1 LICDQ
6 HQAQEQPMSIFG
18 ALDTAVSGLNAQASS
33 FSNISDNIANSQT
46 VGFKS
51 IGTSFEDYLTQSTAT
66 INESGSVVAMPDYQN
81 TLQGTIA
88 QNTNPTSLAI
98 SGQGFF
104 AVSRPGGVTAAGAT
118 TESFQPQQC
127 YTRAG
132 DFSENANGY
141 LVNSVGDAL
150 NGWPVDPTTGLVNT
164 SALAPIQITQTQYA
178 PVATTSMN
186 LSANLPATP
195 SSSTPITSQVSIYD
209 ALGTAHTVALDW
221 TQLSANSW
229 QVSIN
234 VPDDTANAARGTAVV
249 NFGPTASGNPVPD
262 GTIGGIGSTTG
273 SVSASGY
280 SANGAATLDFTA
292 DLGGGAAQNIAL
304 NLGNFGSSTGLTQY
318 AGSSY
323 DLTGLTQN
331 GIPPGSFSSVSTT
344 TAGDV
349 VVNYSN
355 GQSRTI
361 AQVPIVTFA
370 NPDALQ
376 RQDGQAFTATIDSGN
391 PLAQAAGTNGA
402 GTLVTSAD
410 EQSNVDI
417 ASQFTHLIV
426 AQQAYTAN
434 AKTVTTAD
442 QMMQATIN
450 MMG

>member
-1 LICDQ
+1 
-6 HQAQEQPMSIFG
+6 MSIFG
-18 ALDTAVSGLNAQASS
+18 ALDTAVSGLNAQAAS

-66 INESGSVVAMPDYQN
+66 VNESGSVVAHPQYQN
-81 TLQGTIA
+81 ALQGTIT
-88 QNTNPTSLAI
+88 QNSNPTSLAI

-104 AVSRPGGVTAAGAT
+104 AVSRPGAT
-118 TESFQPQQC
+118 TTAGSASETFRPGQ
-127 YTRAG
+127 YFTRDG
-132 DFSENANGY
+132 TFSENANGY
-141 LVNSVGDAL
+141 LVNDVGDAL
-150 NGWPVDPTTGLVNT
+150 NGWPVDPVTGQANT
-164 SALAPIQITQTQYA
+164 SSLVPIQIAQTPYP
-178 PVATTSMN
+178 PVATSTMN

-195 SSSTPITSQVSIYD
+195 TSLAPITSQVSVYD

-221 TQLSANSW
+221 TQLAPNSW

-234 VPDDTANAARGTAVV
+234 VPDDTVSAARGTAVV
-249 NFGPTASGNPVPD
+249 NFGPTASGNPVAD
-262 GTIGGIGSTTG
+262 GTIGSITGASG
-273 SVSASGY
+273 SVTASSY
-280 SANGAATLDFTA
+280 SANGPATLSFTA
-292 DLGGGAAQNIAL
+292 DLGGGAAQNVTL
-304 NLGNFGSSTGLTQY
+304 NLGSFGSSAGLTQY
-318 AGSSY
+318 AGSSF

-331 GIPPGSFSSVSTT
+331 GLPAGSVSSVSTT
-344 TAGDV
+344 SAGDV

-355 GQSRTI
+355 GQSQTV
-361 AQVPIVTFA
+361 AQVPVVTFA

-391 PLAQAAGTNGA
+391 ALVQAAGTNGA

-417 ASQFTHLIV
+417 ASEFTHLIV

-434 AKTVTTAD
+434 TKTVTTAN